1 MKLGF
6 VSAGV
11 RGARLGLRCARTIR
25 ATVFATLAI
34 CVLWAPYPVQAQ
46 QPNFIG
52 ENGDW
57 KAYTFKRGSETVCYM
72 ASTPEK
78 STGDYNSRG
87 RIYALITND
96 PGQGVDNQFSIVTG
110 YTYRKDSSV
119 NIEIGGTRFELF
131 TDDDK
136 AWTRGPEDDA
146 KLIGAMIAGADMIV
160 EGTSSRGTATTD
172 TYSLIGF
179 TATKRVI
186 DQACS
191 Q

>member
-1 MKLGF
+1 MKFGF
-6 VSAGV
+6 VGACV
-11 RGARLGLRCARTIR
+11 REARFGLWCAQTIR
-25 ATVFATLAI
+25 STLFATLAI
-34 CVLWAPYPVQAQ
+34 GAAWAGYAAQAQ

-72 ASTPEK
+72 ASAPEK
-78 STGDYNSRG
+78 ATGDYSSRG

-110 YTYRKDSSV
+110 YTYKKDSLVSV
-119 NIEIGGTRFELF
+119 KIGGSRFELF

-136 AWTRGPEDDA
+136 AWTRGPEEDA
-146 KLIGAMIAGADMIV
+146 NLIGAMIAGSNMIV
-160 EGTSSRGTATTD
+160 EGSSSRGTVTMD

-186 DQACS
+186 DQACAS
-191 Q
+191 